1 MKIEQIRQVLAINRC
16 GSINKAAEELFLSQ
30 PNLSISVKNLEDE
43 LGYRIFVR
51 SSHGVRLTHQGK
63 IFVQSASVVM
73 EQFDSLAR
81 LRRIPH
87 ANEDK
92 QELSLAIMPYRYL
105 SHAAVSLYENH
116 RNSNLHLSFHS
127 GSRDDIVESVFSGE
141 SEFGVLS
148 IYSPFYDLVMMQL
161 ASKNIHFMQIGEVP
175 ISILVGKRSPLYRLE
190 ETTISRDQLKDKC
203 FVALEEMEYGTLS
216 SLPEILGLGENH
228 CPQKIYASCWSLM
241 MDIVRQTDSFSIVA
255 TNRKAYET
263 IPYYQDLKTFQLAD
277 CAYTSKTGW
286 ICRDGF
292 ALPPLGMEFINLLYQ
307 YFD

>member
-1 MKIEQIRQVLAINRC
+1 MKIEQIRQVLTISRC

-63 IFVQSASVVM
+63 VFVQSASVVID
-73 EQFDSLAR
+73 QFDSLSR
-81 LRRIPH
+81 LRRVPRTD
-87 ANEDK
+87 EEK
-92 QELSLAIMPYRYL
+92 QELSLAIMEYRYL

-127 GSRDDIVESVFSGE
+127 GSRDEVVESVFSGE
-141 SEFGVLS
+141 SEFGVLGV
-148 IYSPFYDLVMMQL
+148 YSPFYDLVMMQL
-161 ASKNIHFMQIGEVP
+161 ASKNMHFMQIGEVP

-190 ETTISRDQLKDKC
+190 GDTISREQLKDKC
-203 FVALEEMEYGTLS
+203 FVALEEMEHGTLS
-216 SLPEILGLGENH
+216 SLPELLGLGENL
-228 CPQKIYASCWSLM
+228 CPQKIYASSWSLM
-241 MDIVRQTDSFSIVA
+241 MDVVRQTDSFSIVA

-263 IPYYQDLKTFQLAD
+263 IPYYQDLKTFKLED
-277 CAYTSKTGW
+277 CAYTSKIGW

-292 ALPPLGMEFINLLYQ
+292 SLSALGMEFLKLLYQ